1 MQWKRVV
8 IHKTDYDEIQ
18 KFRMTL
24 GFHSVSDFVQEA
36 TRRYI
41 RWAYREMSRRKS
53 KLVEE
58 AMNEEVFRG

>member
-41 RWAYREMSRRKS
+41 RWAYRET
-53 KLVEE
+53 
-58 AMNEEVFRG
+58 GY